1 MPNYGIN
8 HESGTLKRVMVH
20 HPGKELEEANI
31 NPVDHNFDQP
41 VDIKRFARDHQELMD
56 KLKEAGVE
64 VLNVRELVADE
75 PEIIKQIDQ
84 CPNLVFVRD
93 SSIITKNGAL
103 LFRMGLPTRRQETPI
118 IKAAHESLGVTIA
131 LKIEKPQSFE
141 GGGIALLENRAAVA
155 GLCDRATQGALTMM
169 GDFLLEKR
177 LIDLWIE
184 LKMPK
189 GSIHID
195 GEFAELPG
203 KVVISYPD
211 VLDKV
216 FTIFRTRTER
226 WEGNFIEWLR
236 EEGWDILEITDQECY
251 NMAANF
257 LIVAKDLTFHYTG
270 NSRVM
275 EEVKKRGIDVV
286 QIPGEEMR
294 KANGGIHCM
303 TCPILRV

>member
-1 MPNYGIN
+1 
-8 HESGTLKRVMVH
+8 
-20 HPGKELEEANI
+20 
-31 NPVDHNFDQP
+31 
-41 VDIKRFARDHQELMD
+41 
-56 KLKEAGVE
+56 
-64 VLNVRELVADE
+64 
-75 PEIIKQIDQ
+75 
-84 CPNLVFVRD
+84 
-93 SSIITKNGAL
+93 
-103 LFRMGLPTRRQETPI
+103 MGLPTRRLETPI
-118 IKAAHESLGVTIA
+118 IKAAHESLGVPIA

-141 GGGIALLENRAAVA
+141 GGGIALLENRVAVA

-169 GDFLLEKR
+169 GDFLLDKR

-189 GSIHID
+189 DSIHID

-203 KVVISYPD
+203 KVVISFPD

-216 FTIFRTRTER
+216 FTIFRTRSER

-236 EEGWDILEITDQECY
+236 EEGWDILEITGQEY
-251 NMAANF
+251 YVMAANF
-257 LIVAKDLTFHYTG
+257 LIVAKDLAFHYTG

-275 EEVKKRGIDVV
+275 EEVKKRGIYVV
-286 QIPGEEMR
+286 QIPEEEMR